1 MTGFPIFLSLFLKII
16 LILFGSFGKKLYY
29 CSRDKQITIRDME
42 YKILQLK
49 HNEEAHKF
57 LFLPYREDR
66 VPSKD
71 LYDVVYTGEVKP
83 DDTLMVLERLFVKFN
98 TNHPADFKGHS
109 LSVSDVVELDGKFY
123 YCDSFGYEEI
133 KNW

>member
-1 MTGFPIFLSLFLKII
+1 
-16 LILFGSFGKKLYY
+16 
-29 CSRDKQITIRDME
+29 ME

-66 VPSKD
+66 VPSKS

-109 LSVSDVVELDGKFY
+109 LSVSDVVELDGKHY

-133 KNW
+133 KNWK